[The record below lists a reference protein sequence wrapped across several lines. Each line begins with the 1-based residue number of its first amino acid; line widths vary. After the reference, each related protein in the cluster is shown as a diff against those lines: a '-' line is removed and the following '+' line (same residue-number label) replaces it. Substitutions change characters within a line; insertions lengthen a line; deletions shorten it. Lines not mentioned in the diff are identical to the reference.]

1 MNKQVLIATL
11 CSITLFSVSAQ
22 EGSAGTKGK
31 FLKVHEFSQEE
42 QDMNKVMNDAM
53 ALIEKYRET
62 KNPQDLATAKSKL
75 LIYNKYNVE
84 KHKKRLPDMEKRIQE
99 ENAKLAEEEKG
110 IPAKVEARFKEIEA
124 IGNPKKVNASQLQML
139 FVRELSGIDPVT
151 VDELNKMMRK
161 SMQGGMDSDE
171 YNKRVK
177 EEKAKAKANF
187 EKEMAELKVLVD
199 KYRDGK
205 KEADTLAVKAKLT
218 KYAQRDTEKQR
229 LAVAQRVKELEEAK
243 KMIAEEETGA
253 PVEAMLK
260 AVVAGDF
267 PASRS
272 KGAKGKASDNKEKQ

>member
-22 EGSAGTKGK
+22 EGAAGPKGK

-124 IGNPKKVNASQLQML
+124 IGNPQKVNASQLQML
-139 FVRELSGIDPVT
+139 FVRELSGIDPAT

-205 KEADTLAVKAKLT
+205 KEEDTLAVKAKLT
-218 KYAQRDTEKQR
+218 KYTQRDSEKQR

-243 KMIAEEETGA
+243 AKIAEEETGA

-272 KGAKGKASDNKEKQ
+272 KGVKVKASDKK

>member
-22 EGSAGTKGK
+22 EGGAGTKGK
-31 FLKVHEFSQEE
+31 FLKVHEFSTEE
-42 QDMNKVMNDAM
+42 QDMNKAMNDAM

-99 ENAKLAEEEKG
+99 ENVKLAEEEKG

-124 IGNPKKVNASQLQML
+124 IGKPQNVNASQLQML

-161 SMQGGMDSDE
+161 SMQADGDSE
-171 YNKRVK
+171 AYNKRVK

-205 KEADTLAVKAKLT
+205 KEEDAVAVKAKLT
-218 KYAQRDTEKQR
+218 KYAQRDSEKQR

-243 KMIAEEETGA
+243 KKIAEEEKGA

-260 AVVAGDF
+260 AVVEGDF
-267 PASRS
+267 PPTQG
-272 KGAKGKASDNKEKQ
+272 KGVKVKSSDKKEK